1 MKVRV
6 DVKPNSKNPGVEPVE
21 DHLVVRVKEPP
32 REGKANLAV
41 ARAVADYFG
50 VAPSDVRVVS
60 GLAARRKV
68 VELPDRDVSQG
79 A

>member
-6 DVKPNSKNPGVEPVE
+6 DVKPNSRATGIEPVE

-32 REGKANLAV
+32 KEGKANSAV
-41 ARAVADYFG
+41 VRAVADYFG

-68 VELPDRDVSQG
+68 LELPDRQVR
-79 A
+79 